1 MPSTDNP
8 FDHSRLARLEYRFP
22 AGQSWQTLLARC
34 AATEYCCAIVG
45 PPGSGKRLLLH
56 ELAARLA
63 ALGFRPRP
71 FRLTLETRRADKDA
85 LLAEVREMRAPDLL
99 FLDGAEHLQTREW
112 LPLRTAINGL
122 AGAIITLHRTG
133 RLPTLLDT
141 TTSPAL
147 LAELGH
153 AGGRPTP
160 VLMQRVRA
168 LAEERGLEIPARRG
182 GGGNTGGPA
191 GGISTRVV
199 YRLPATPEPKQVNA
213 VTARFGI
220 TDGVTTEVIDG
231 LAEGDAIVTSVISAA
246 EAAPAATSSP
256 FGAPGRR

>member
-147 LAELGH
+147 LAELATELTDG
-153 AGGRPTP
+153 
-160 VLMQRVRA
+160 
-168 LAEERGLEIPARRG
+168 
-182 GGGNTGGPA
+182 
-191 GGISTRVV
+191 
-199 YRLPATPEPKQVNA
+199 RLPV
-213 VTARFGI
+213 G
-220 TDGVTTEVIDG
+220 
-231 LAEGDAIVTSVISAA
+231 
-246 EAAPAATSSP
+246 EAALIHTRHHGDLRLCLRELRDRWA
-256 FGAPGRR
+256 GA